1 MGRLFPHM
9 RGWDQLQKSGLQ
21 QPETNLRRP
30 GGVRVRPSSFSSGV
44 SRQERGVQAVQH
56 QPVHQRYQQHLYQ
69 SICSLLRW
77 RCSCGAVPERVLYGL
92 HQVRQ
97 GNKTKRKSMM
107 SKDISTMYC
116 YFRGDQSEG
125 GRTEAA
131 EWLPYEAVYDSNKN
145 DQLKWMTFKK
155 RPS

>member
-1 MGRLFPHM
+1 M
-9 RGWDQLQKSGLQ
+9 
-21 QPETNLRRP
+21 
-30 GGVRVRPSSFSSGV
+30 
-44 SRQERGVQAVQH
+44 A
-56 QPVHQRYQQHLYQ
+56 
-69 SICSLLRW
+69 
-77 RCSCGAVPERVLYGL
+77 
-92 HQVRQ
+92 
-97 GNKTKRKSMM
+97 
-107 SKDISTMYC
+107 SKDVFTVYC